1 MIRRPPRSTLFP
13 YTTLF
18 RSVVAKDPEKKHVSA
33 QVKPVGV
40 EKHAGNQGHK
50 GNFEADVSCK
60 ERGDPGG
67 NRGVGEQQG
76 LKSAGRERGLE
87 AGRGEKDADVSEE
100 QREVERG
107 IGAERV

>member
-1 MIRRPPRSTLFP
+1 
-13 YTTLF
+13 
-18 RSVVAKDPEKKHVSA
+18 
-33 QVKPVGV
+33 VKPVGV
-40 EKHAGNQGHK
+40 EKHAGNQGQK

-87 AGRGEKDADVSEE
+87 ADRVDKDGDVSKD
-100 QREVERG
+100 QRDVDEG
-107 IGAERV
+107 IGA